1 MQPVYAFDDDLPHG
15 TVPESLLGG
24 KGASL
29 AEMTRALSLP
39 VPPGFVITTDVCRQY
54 RTGGWPAG
62 LDEAIDE
69 HLARLGKRMGRRL
82 GDPVRP
88 LLVSVRSGAPVSM
101 PGMMDTLLNVGM
113 TPAIRER
120 LAETTGNAH
129 FAADTWLRFT
139 RR

>member
-1 MQPVYAFDDDLPHG
+1 MQPIYAFEDELPHG
-15 TVPESLLGG
+15 AVPESLLGG

-29 AEMTRALSLP
+29 AEMTRALGLP

-62 LDEAIDE
+62 LDAAIDA
-69 HLARLGKRMGRRL
+69 HLARLGERMGRRL
-82 GDPVRP
+82 GDPLRP

-120 LAETTGNAH
+120 LAETTGNPR
-129 FAADTWLRFT
+129 FAADT
-139 RR
+139 